1 MHRRVFATLICAL
14 ALSPA
19 TFAQEPAAAGAEPA
33 GEPTGEAA
41 APQAPPFKI
50 LPGPI
55 DGALGELA
63 TIAVPEGYG
72 FVPQSEMAALNA
84 ATQNLHNPNDVGA
97 VLGDKFIVFFSWED
111 IGYVK
116 DDEKDELDAAELLK
130 NFQEGQL
137 EANKVRE
144 QQGFAA
150 LFIDGWQTPP
160 FYDQKTN
167 NLTWATKLRSSGQEG
182 FTVNHNVRLL
192 GRRGVMSATL
202 VGSPEAMT
210 DAIAA
215 LDGMLGKFSY
225 NQGQKYSE
233 FTQGDKLA
241 AVGLSALVLGGG
253 AALAAK
259 TGLLGQLGKFIKAI
273 VVGGIALVAGI
284 GNWLKRKF
292 GRGQG

>member
-1 MHRRVFATLICAL
+1 MRRRVSIALLCAL
-14 ALSPA
+14 ALPA
-19 TFAQEPAAAGAEPA
+19 AVLAQEEAPA
-33 GEPTGEAA
+33 EAA
-41 APQAPPFKI
+41 AEAVEPQAPPFKI
-50 LPGPI
+50 VPGPVE
-55 DGALGELA
+55 GALGELA
-63 TIAVPEGYG
+63 TIQVPEGFG

-97 VLGDKFIVFFSWED
+97 ILGEKFIVFFSWDD

-167 NLTWATKLRSSGQEG
+167 NLTWATKLRSGEEAG

-202 VGSPEAMT
+202 VGSPESMN
-210 DAIAA
+210 DAVTA
-215 LDGMLGKFSY
+215 LDGMLGKYAFREG
-225 NQGQKYSE
+225 NKYSE
-233 FTQGDKLA
+233 FSQGDKLA

-259 TGLLGQLGKFIKAI
+259 TGLLAQLGKFIKAI
-273 VVGGIALVAGI
+273 VIGGIALVAGI